1 MAGGRIIS
9 LVDAAKQRIAALR
22 DPAAKVSGGWKGRL
36 PGLSPRPS
44 PETGLAPD
52 AVSTGSPR
60 LAASRL
66 TLPRFAL
73 PGIAPPAEITSLPRK
88 LALGVTVLAVALGA
102 GRFVQSDHEARRM
115 DIAEGRP
122 SAITPLAASADFA
135 APRLLPELGLLP
147 ELAKPVPVADRAA
160 DAEPVRTVG
169 ALPAAETDPAQPGPE
184 DVGALREPGTPPG
197 QPTEVVAGAADP
209 CLPSLVGM
217 PAAGAVID
225 IVLLTPCAP
234 ETDVVL
240 RHAGLA
246 LSGKTSVSGTLFFS
260 LPALDPA
267 GRVTLRMRD
276 GSELVT
282 EVPTN
287 LTGLRRVAVQ
297 WQGADRFQLHA
308 FENGADYGAPG
319 HVWTGA
325 TEGAGALMRLGS
337 EEVDMPLLAE
347 VYTFPADPA
356 LSVRIT
362 VEAEVTAATCDRDIL
377 GEALALR
384 SGVVETAELALTMP
398 DCGAIGDFLVL
409 NNPFADTTLLTA
421 AATD

>member
-73 PGIAPPAEITSLPRK
+73 PGIAPAEITSLPRK

-184 DVGALREPGTPPG
+184 DVGALREPGTPRSTNRGCGRGRRSLFAQSGGHACRRGRHRYRP
-197 QPTEVVAGAADP
+197 AD
-209 CLPSLVGM
+209 
-217 PAAGAVID
+217 
-225 IVLLTPCAP
+225 
-234 ETDVVL
+234 
-240 RHAGLA
+240 
-246 LSGKTSVSGTLFFS
+246 
-260 LPALDPA
+260 
-267 GRVTLRMRD
+267 TLRAGNRCRIAPRRACAFGQDVGQRD
-276 GSELVT
+276 
-282 EVPTN
+282 
-287 LTGLRRVAVQ
+287 AVL
-297 WQGADRFQLHA
+297 F
-308 FENGADYGAPG
+308 
-319 HVWTGA
+319 
-325 TEGAGALMRLGS
+325 
-337 EEVDMPLLAE
+337 
-347 VYTFPADPA
+347 
-356 LSVRIT
+356 
-362 VEAEVTAATCDRDIL
+362 AAC
-377 GEALALR
+377 A
-384 SGVVETAELALTMP
+384 
-398 DCGAIGDFLVL
+398 
-409 NNPFADTTLLTA
+409 
-421 AATD
+421 